1 MLIGYFLLSFLIV
14 GLDQW
19 VKSAIV
25 SAIPLGESHPVLTN
39 VFSLTYLQNTGAA
52 WSIFEGKLA
61 FFTVITVV
69 AVAAILNFMVKNR
82 GGHVLLMVG
91 FSLILPGALGNFI
104 DRIRL
109 GYVVDMFQLDFIQF
123 PIFNVA
129 DMSLCIGVAC
139 LFIYTFF
146 EERLKGTHND

>member
-61 FFTVITVV
+61 FLPLLPLSLLRPFSILWLKIAVV
-69 AVAAILNFMVKNR
+69 M
-82 GGHVLLMVG
+82 
-91 FSLILPGALGNFI
+91 
-104 DRIRL
+104 
-109 GYVVDMFQLDFIQF
+109 Y
-123 PIFNVA
+123 
-129 DMSLCIGVAC
+129 
-139 LFIYTFF
+139 Y
-146 EERLKGTHND
+146 